1 MNKLKRIKIKPYVI
15 FSDIMKCFIM
25 SCGIVLLT
33 CFFNYEILPFE
44 RNLISALVF
53 MTFIGLVSF
62 LFVYELTVG
71 RRWLLDDD
79 VAVESSFGKA
89 VKSNQIKR
97 CESIAEY
104 NRKVSAV
111 HEAGHAVMA
120 YLEEIENFEVIMSDI
135 NPRVV
140 MGPKLLD
147 EKDVKKMILIMY
159 AGAIAEKMLF
169 GNFHS
174 GCFIGEGNDFSKATE
189 LIKGYIVMT
198 NPNMSKSLLNVE
210 LSEKVILLSKEF
222 WQKAENTLINHK
234 IMIEVLSEQLLKK
247 ETLSKE
253 EIKTILESIHKDK

>member
-1 MNKLKRIKIKPYVI
+1 MMNKLKRIKPYVI
-15 FSDIMKCFIM
+15 FSDIIKCFMM
-25 SCGIVLLT
+25 SCGMVLLL
-33 CFFNYEILPFE
+33 CFFNYEQLSITKEMIQQSVLLIF
-44 RNLISALVF
+44 NL
-53 MTFIGLVSF
+53 
-62 LFVYELTVG
+62 LFVLLGTYEILIGNGWFSGEV
-71 RRWLLDDD
+71 
-79 VAVESSFGKA
+79 VAVESSLGKA
-89 VKSNQIKR
+89 VRENPIERSKSIV
-97 CESIAEY
+97 EY
-104 NRKVSAV
+104 NRKVSVV

-174 GCFIGEGNDFSKATE
+174 GCFMGEGNDFSKATE

-222 WQKAENTLINHK
+222 WQKAENILINHK
-234 IMIEVLSEQLLKK
+234 IMIEVLSEELLKK
-247 ETLSKE
+247 ETFSKE
-253 EIKTILESIHKDK
+253 EIKIILESIHKDK